1 MIWHRENVRLI
12 GGYKQIRCVKAI
24 FMVFLYEKLD
34 AINVSQS
41 YFVTKVKRA
50 HPRFFVYIV
59 KYYKNKHNYLL

>member
-1 MIWHRENVRLI
+1 MVWHRENVGFI

-24 FMVFLYEKLD
+24 FMVFLYEKLY

-50 HPRFFVYIV
+50 HPRFVVYIV
-59 KYYKNKHNYLL
+59 KYYKNKHIYLL

>member
-1 MIWHRENVRLI
+1 MIWHRENVI
-12 GGYKQIRCVKAI
+12 GVYKKIRCVKAI

-41 YFVTKVKRA
+41 CFVTKVKRA
-50 HPRFFVYIV
+50 HPRFFVYVV